1 MLDVCE
7 IFVSVQGESTLAG
20 RLCAFTRL
28 AGCNLRC
35 AWCDTAYSYSPG
47 IGTQMSVDGIIGEIE
62 KFSVKL
68 VEITGGEPLLQAD
81 TAALCDELLRR
92 GYEVMV
98 ETNGS
103 LDIGAIPKGVR
114 RIVDV
119 KCPDSGSGGSFLVD
133 NINYLDKNDEV
144 KFVIASINDACWAKE
159 FCDLHNIPQK
169 CTAIFSPVSASLPY
183 DKLADWMVENHLA
196 DIRLGLQLHKII
208 WGDKRG
214 V

>member
-7 IFVSVQGESTLAG
+7 IFVSVQGESTSAG
-20 RLCAFTRL
+20 RVCAFVRL

-35 AWCDTAYSYSPG
+35 VWCDTAYSYSPG
-47 IGTQMSVDGIIGEIE
+47 AGTPMSVDDVVGKIE
-62 KFSVKL
+62 NFSVKL

-81 TAALCDELLRR
+81 TVALCEELLRR
-92 GYEVMV
+92 GYEVII

-103 LDIGAIPKGVR
+103 LDIGVIPKGVR

-119 KCPDSGSGGSFLVD
+119 KCPDSRSGGNFFVD
-133 NINYLDKNDEV
+133 NIKRLDKNDEV
-144 KFVIASINDACWAKE
+144 KFVVASINDACWAKG
-159 FCDLHNIPQK
+159 FCDLHNIPGK
-169 CTAIFSPVSASLPY
+169 CATIFSPVSSSLPY
-183 DKLADWMVENHLA
+183 DKLADWMVENRLA

-208 WGDKRG
+208 WDDKQG